1 MRASRLI
8 AGLVVVALV
17 ATVVF
22 AVTQSLAADDGGSTG
37 DPGPSS
43 AATLAPTPTPEPG
56 SSEAPTDDLAS
67 FYGQTLD
74 WQICPS
80 GEDECATLTVP
91 VDYQHPDG
99 ETIELAVLR
108 APAADQDARIGSMVV
123 DPGGPGA
130 SAVDYASSDWG
141 DALSEHFDIVG
152 MDPRGV
158 GESVPIDCLSDKDMD
173 AYLAGDPDPDTPE
186 EVAEFQATNERFA
199 AGCEANA
206 GDLAAHVSTIEAA
219 RDMDVLRSA
228 LGETELTYF
237 GASYGTELG
246 ATYAEYFPD
255 RVGRMVLDGAVDPT
269 LSLLDSTLT
278 QAEGFETALRSYIQ
292 NCLDE
297 GDCFLGDTLD
307 EGLDRVRTFL
317 EDTDQ
322 EPLPTQFGDR
332 MLTEGLAGYG
342 IIAALYS
349 RDAWMYLDQG
359 LQDAFDGDGTI
370 LALLADSYASRDPR
384 RHLPRQHPRG
394 VPHDHVSRRP
404 DLRPLRRGGV
414 PHRGHDGG
422 LADLRPDLRLGD
434 DHVCGVHR
442 TVHRDPAAPAWGGRG
457 PDRGDRYDARP
468 SDALR
473 RGRRAGRP
481 ARVSGAGQPRR
492 RRPHRLQ
499 LRQRLRGRGGRGLP
513 RRRHRAPGRVG
524 VLDRQVG

>member
-22 AVTQSLAADDGGSTG
+22 AVTQSLAADDDGSTG
-37 DPGPSS
+37 DPGSSS
-43 AATLAPTPTPEPG
+43 AATLAPTPTPESG

-99 ETIELAVLR
+99 DTIELAVLR
-108 APAADQDARIGSMVV
+108 APAADQAARIGSMVV

-141 DALSEHFDIVG
+141 DALSDHFDIVG

-186 EVAEFQATNERFA
+186 EVADFQATNERFA

-370 LALLADSYASRDPR
+370 LALLADSYASRDPDGTY
-384 RHLPRQHPRG
+384 HGNILEAFPTITCLDDPTF
-394 VPHDHVSRRP
+394 VPFDEVESHIAATTKASPTFGRTFAWGMTMCAGYTARSTETP
-404 DLRPLRRGGV
+404 RPLHGAGAAPIV
-414 PHRGHDGG
+414 VIG
-422 LADLRPDLRLGD
+422 
-434 DHVCGVHR
+434 
-442 TVHRDPAAPAWGGRG
+442 TTRDPATPYAEAVALADQLESAVLVSRDGDGHTAYNSGNDCVDAAVEDYLVGGTV
-457 PDRGDRYDARP
+457 PQD
-468 SDALR
+468 
-473 RGRRAGRP
+473 
-481 ARVSGAGQPRR
+481 
-492 RRPHRLQ
+492 
-499 LRQRLRGRGGRGLP
+499 GLEC
-513 RRRHRAPGRVG
+513 
-524 VLDRQVG
+524 

>member
-1 MRASRLI
+1 MKASRLI
-8 AGLVVVALV
+8 AVLVVAALV

-22 AVTQSLAADDGGSTG
+22 ALTQSFSSDNDGSTG
-37 DPGPSS
+37 DSTPSS
-43 AATLAPTPTPEPG
+43 APTLAPTPTPEPG
-56 SSEAPTDDLAS
+56 SSEAPAPDLAA

-80 GEDECATLTVP
+80 GENECATLTVP

-99 ETIELAVLR
+99 DTIELAVLR
-108 APAADQDARIGSMVV
+108 APATDQEARIGSMVV

-130 SAVDYASSDWG
+130 SAVDYASSSWG
-141 DALSEHFDIVG
+141 DALSEHYDIVG

-186 EVAEFQATNERFA
+186 EEAEFQATNERFA
-199 AGCEANA
+199 AGCEANS

-246 ATYAEYFPD
+246 ATYAEFFPD

-269 LSLLDSTLT
+269 LSLLESTLT

-297 GDCFLGDTLD
+297 GDCYLGDTLD
-307 EGLDRVRTFL
+307 EGLDRISTFL

-322 EPLPTQFGDR
+322 EPLPTQLGDR
-332 MLTEGLAGYG
+332 MLTEGLAGSG

-349 RDAWMYLDQG
+349 RDAWIYLDEG

-370 LALLADSYASRDPR
+370 LALLADSYAHRNQDGSYHDNILEAFPTITCLDDPTF
-384 RHLPRQHPRG
+384 
-394 VPHDHVSRRP
+394 VPFDEVEAHVAAMTEASPTFGRVFAWGMTTCAGFTARSTETP
-404 DLRPLRRGGV
+404 RPLRGAGAAPIV
-414 PHRGHDGG
+414 VIG
-422 LADLRPDLRLGD
+422 
-434 DHVCGVHR
+434 
-442 TVHRDPAAPAWGGRG
+442 TTRDPATPYAEAVALADQLESAVLVSR
-457 PDRGDRYDARP
+457 DGDGHTGYN
-468 SDALR
+468 
-473 RGRRAGRP
+473 
-481 ARVSGAGQPRR
+481 SGNDCVDGAVEDYLVDGTVPED
-492 RRPHRLQ
+492 
-499 LRQRLRGRGGRGLP
+499 GLEC
-513 RRRHRAPGRVG
+513 
-524 VLDRQVG
+524 